1 MYITKQIQITK
12 LHELGDFFNDLCYCA
27 NNLYNVT
34 CYYVRQYATAM
45 QSFEEMKPLYENQMD
60 IYKKVYW
67 LTLDTEYAP
76 KGKWLNY
83 YTIDYLLKV
92 LNDPDYYS
100 LPAQV
105 NQQVIKMALNDFKG
119 YFESIKK
126 WKANKSAFNGMPKMP
141 YYKKSGSLTTVKL
154 TNQICKI
161 DGNKLQFPGKKKLN
175 IASIGET
182 GTLKEVRIKPH
193 LDSFTID
200 IVFEKPIDGEIIN
213 DDKHNDQLLTKYKD
227 YITLTERALAIDT
240 GLSNLCTVVN
250 NFSNANFVIKGNILK
265 SINQWYNKQLAYYQS
280 IAKKDNDRHWTLRL
294 ERITRKRN
302 NKIKDYMHKTTTYI
316 ANYAKEN
323 DVNIVVIGH
332 NNGQKQEINI
342 GKVNNQN
349 FVQIPTT
356 MLISQLQYKL
366 NRLGIELVVVE
377 ESYTSQASFENM
389 DFLPAYGKND
399 EMANFSGDRIKRGL
413 YQTNGKKAIN
423 ADVNGAANI
432 FRKVFPNV
440 RGWDS
445 GVVAT
450 PVVVRVA

>member
-1 MYITKQIQITK
+1 MYITKQIQIPK
-12 LHELGDFFNDLCYCA
+12 LHELGVFFDNLCYCA

-34 CYYVRQYATAM
+34 CYYVRQYATAL
-45 QSFEEMKPLYENQMD
+45 QSFEEMKPLYENQLD
-60 IYKKVYW
+60 VYKKVQL
-67 LTLDTEYAP
+67 LTEDTEYYP

-83 YTIDYLLKV
+83 YTIDYILKV

-105 NQQVIKMALNDFKG
+105 NQNVIKMALADFKS

-126 WKANKSAFNGMPKMP
+126 WKANPSAFTGMPKMP
-141 YYKKSGSLTTVKL
+141 YYKKSGSSTTVKL

-161 DGNKLQFPGKKKLN
+161 DGDKLQFPGKKKLD
-175 IASIGET
+175 IASIGAT
-182 GTLKEVRIKPH
+182 GDLKEVRIKPS
-193 LDSFTID
+193 LIGFTID
-200 IVFEKPIDGEIIN
+200 VVFEVPIDGEIIN
-213 DDKHNDQLLTKYKD
+213 DDKHNKELLTKYKD
-227 YITLTERALAIDT
+227 YTVLNERALAIDT
-240 GLSNLCTVVN
+240 GLSNLCTIVN
-250 NFSNANFVIKGNILK
+250 NFGNDNIIIKGNILK
-265 SINQWYNKQLAYYQS
+265 SMNHWYNKQLAYYQS
-280 IAKKDNDRHWTLRL
+280 IAKKDNNVHWTLKL
-294 ERITRKRN
+294 DRITRKRN
-302 NKIKDYMHKTTTYI
+302 NQIKDYMHKTTTYI

-323 DVNIVVIGH
+323 DVTIVVIGH
-332 NNGQKQEINI
+332 NKNQKQEINM

-356 MLISQLQYKL
+356 MLINQLQYKL
-366 NRLGIELVVVE
+366 NKLGIELIVVE

-389 DFLPAYGKND
+389 DFLPTYGKDDNK
-399 EMANFSGDRIKRGL
+399 ANFSGKRIKRGL

-440 RGWDS
+440 REWDI

-450 PVVVRVA
+450 PVIVNVA